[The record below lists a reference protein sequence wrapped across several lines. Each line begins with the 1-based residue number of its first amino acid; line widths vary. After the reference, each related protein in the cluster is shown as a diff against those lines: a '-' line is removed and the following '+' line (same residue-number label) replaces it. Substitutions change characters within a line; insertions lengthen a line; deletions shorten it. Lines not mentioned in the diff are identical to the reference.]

1 MEKVFLF
8 AITTTILFSLLKF
21 AEMKWIENEIKPL
34 KYFVRDAV
42 IVFICSFSCALV
54 LLKFD
59 TNIDDFVSILTN
71 VKTLNPD
78 TTQIFTGAPDF

>member
-8 AITTTILFSLLKF
+8 AFATTVLFSIFKF
-21 AEMKWIENEIKPL
+21 AEMKFIENEIKPL
-34 KYFVRDAV
+34 KHFVRDAV
-42 IVFICSFSCALV
+42 MAFISSFLCALV

-78 TTQIFTGAPDF
+78 TTQIFTGVPDF